1 MAAQQIPDGTRIMNT
16 VPDYAAIT
24 ERIHGLQSH
33 LSSKIRGQHHVI
45 PRVCSVLERG
55 QLGLSPIGRPLGSFL
70 FLGPT
75 GVGKTELALEFARY
89 LFGDDHVFRFDMSEF
104 LHLDNVKLFMGDE
117 GGSLGR
123 LGRVLSENEEGVLLF
138 DEIEKAHR
146 LIWDLLLQML
156 DAARITLPDHRTYNL
171 SAYYIV
177 CTSNIGSHQLLRPT
191 RLPFITLER
200 AVISELHRFF
210 RPELIGRFDE
220 KIVFRPLSPD
230 TQREIGRLA
239 ICQELDRL
247 SDRGF
252 KLTVSEAAFE
262 FLVRRG
268 IQKTLG
274 ARPMKRTV
282 QKFIGDAIRQ
292 ALKSNVDPSG
302 ILVVDSS
309 NNQLSIREEDSQ

>member
-1 MAAQQIPDGTRIMNT
+1 VNWRADGNQT
-16 VPDYAAIT
+16 VIFGRHPTGCDY
-24 ERIHGLQSH
+24 RNNG
-33 LSSKIRGQHHVI
+33 K
-45 PRVCSVLERG
+45 
-55 QLGLSPIGRPLGSFL
+55 RPL
-70 FLGPT
+70 
-75 GVGKTELALEFARY
+75 
-89 LFGDDHVFRFDMSEF
+89 
-104 LHLDNVKLFMGDE
+104 
-117 GGSLGR
+117 
-123 LGRVLSENEEGVLLF
+123 
-138 DEIEKAHR
+138 EIE
-146 LIWDLLLQML
+146 
-156 DAARITLPDHRTYNL
+156 
-171 SAYYIV
+171 
-177 CTSNIGSHQLLRPT
+177 
-191 RLPFITLER
+191 
-200 AVISELHRFF
+200 
-210 RPELIGRFDE
+210 FDE

-292 ALKSNVDPSG
+292 ALKSNVGPSG